1 MQEVRDCVSG
11 KIKRFSDTSF
21 VCHERNNV
29 YLLIHN
35 VKRDRVL
42 LLMREIMS
50 ESGEGDQPKFT
61 KAPQYQVR
69 GSSTP

>member
-50 ESGEGDQPKFT
+50 ESGEGD
-61 KAPQYQVR
+61 
-69 GSSTP
+69 